1 MTELARLQLMEMNIA
16 LLLSRNEVVI
26 KKSRPQAPD
35 RAWGCQMRDCHGLR
49 LCNDSRARNDTSLSF

>member
-26 KKSRPQAPD
+26 KNPD
-35 RAWGCQMRDCHGLR
+35 LKPLTGLGVARRDCHGLR

>member
-16 LLLSRNEVVI
+16 LLLSRNEVVV

-35 RAWGCQMRDCHGLR
+35 RAWGCKNNYYLNFTKQ
-49 LCNDSRARNDTSLSF
+49 